1 MPANCVFCE
10 ILQGARAAHV
20 VFEDAHSVA
29 FLDQRPLF
37 PGHCLLVPRQH
48 HETLPDL
55 PPELVGPLFGNV
67 RLLTRVVERAM
78 QAEGAF
84 VAINNRVSQS
94 VPHLHVHIV
103 PRRRKDGL
111 RGFFWPRSKYAS
123 EDEAVATRDV
133 IRAAVAELQGESA
146 P

>member
-1 MPANCVFCE
+1 MSANCVFCE
-10 ILQGARAAHV
+10 ILKGARAAHV

-55 PPELVGPLFGNV
+55 PPELVGPLFGNA

-84 VAINNRVSQS
+84 LAINNRVSQS

-111 RGFFWPRSKYAS
+111 RGFFWPRSKY
-123 EDEAVATRDV
+123 ENEEEAAATRDV
-133 IRAAVAELQGESA
+133 IRAAVAELQREDA
-146 P
+146 A